1 MMDEEKKEDKEI
13 EQDGDSIRQTLKQG
27 MYYIIIAVISLISVV
42 FLPMVGTTLGLG
54 WKLPDT
60 TAGWVVW
67 GVSRAI
73 VATINVLLFHSFMEQ
88 AKLNIKDNER
98 YKEARDILVKVK
110 KKEHKPKSPAQW
122 NAAQYGKKGTTIFLS
137 SAMSVV
143 AIGQAVLSYEWAT
156 ALAYLFTLGMG
167 IIFGIMQMKKAETY
181 WTTEYYEYALMKK
194 RMEEEQ
200 QIAEQSEQTQK
211 TEENAVATTEEQ
223 IPVCV
228 IEQINKEEQEE
239 CSQSETKNLET

>member
-1 MMDEEKKEDKEI
+1 MDEEKKEDKQI
-13 EQDGDSIRQTLKQG
+13 EQDSDSIRQTLKQG

-42 FLPMVGTTLGLG
+42 FLPMLGTTLGLG

-88 AKLNIKDNER
+88 AKLNIKDNEH
-98 YKEARDILVKVK
+98 YKEAREILMKVN
-110 KKEHKPKSPAQW
+110 KKERKPKSPAQW
-122 NAAQYGKKGTTIFLS
+122 NAAQYGKKGTSIFLS

-156 ALAYLFTLGMG
+156 ALAFLFTIGMG

-200 QIAEQSEQTQK
+200 QIAEQSEQTNK
-211 TEENAVATTEEQ
+211 TEENAVT
-223 IPVCV
+223 
-228 IEQINKEEQEE
+228 EQINKEEQEE
-239 CSQSETKNLET
+239 CSQSETNNLET

>member
-1 MMDEEKKEDKEI
+1 MDEEKKEDKQI

-88 AKLNIKDNER
+88 AKLNIKDNEH

-122 NAAQYGKKGTTIFLS
+122 NAAQYGKKGTSLFLS

-211 TEENAVATTEEQ
+211 TEENAVTTTEEQ
-223 IPVCV
+223 IPLCV

-239 CSQSETKNLET
+239 CSQSETKNTET

>member
-1 MMDEEKKEDKEI
+1 MDEEKKEDKQI
-13 EQDGDSIRQTLKQG
+13 EQEDDSIRQTLKQG
-27 MYYIIIAVISLISVV
+27 MYYIIIAVISFISVV
-42 FLPMVGTTLGLG
+42 FLPMLGATLGLE

-67 GVSRAI
+67 GASRAI

-88 AKLNIKDNER
+88 AKLNIKDNEH

-143 AIGQAVLSYEWAT
+143 AIGQAVLSYDWAT

-181 WTTEYYEYALMKK
+181 WTTEYYEYALMRK

-211 TEENAVATTEEQ
+211 TEENAVT
-223 IPVCV
+223 
-228 IEQINKEEQEE
+228 EQINKEEQEE

>member
-1 MMDEEKKEDKEI
+1 MDEEKKEDKQI
-13 EQDGDSIRQTLKQG
+13 EQEDDSIRQTLKQG

-88 AKLNIKDNER
+88 AKLNIKDNEH
-98 YKEARDILVKVK
+98 YKEAREILVKVK

-181 WTTEYYEYALMKK
+181 WTTEYYEYALMRK

-211 TEENAVATTEEQ
+211 TEENAV
-223 IPVCV
+223 

>member
-1 MMDEEKKEDKEI
+1 MDEEKKEEADVVE
-13 EQDGDSIRQTLKQG
+13 ERNSVRDSLKQG
-27 MYYIIIAVISLISVV
+27 MYYIIIAVISFISVV
-42 FLPMVGTTLGLG
+42 FLPMLGSTLGLG

-67 GVSRAI
+67 GASRAI

-88 AKLNIKDNER
+88 AKLNIKDDEH

-122 NAAQYGKKGTTIFLS
+122 NAAQYGKKGVSLFLA

-143 AIGQAVLSYEWAT
+143 AIGQAVLSYEWTT
-156 ALAYLFTLGMG
+156 ALAYLFTLSMG
-167 IIFGIMQMKKAETY
+167 IIFGIMQMKKAESY

-200 QIAEQSEQTQK
+200 QIAEQSEQTDK
-211 TEENAVATTEEQ
+211 TEENAVTAPEEEV
-223 IPVCV
+223 PVCV
-228 IEQINKEEQEE
+228 TEQINKEEQEE
-239 CSQSETKNLET
+239 CSQLETKNLET

>member
-1 MMDEEKKEDKEI
+1 MDEEKKEDGRI
-13 EQDGDSIRQTLKQG
+13 EEESSVRQSLKQG
-27 MYYIIIAVISLISVV
+27 MYYIIIAVISFISVV
-42 FLPMVGTTLGLG
+42 FLPMLGSTLGLG

-67 GVSRAI
+67 GMSRAI

-88 AKLNIKDNER
+88 AKLNVKNDEH

-110 KKEHKPKSPAQW
+110 RKEHKPKSPAQW
-122 NAAQYGKKGTTIFLS
+122 NAAQYGKKGVSIFLA

-143 AIGQAVLSYEWAT
+143 AIGQAVLSYDWAT

-167 IIFGIMQMKKAETY
+167 IIFGIMQMKKAESY

-211 TEENAVATTEEQ
+211 TEENAVTT
-223 IPVCV
+223 PVCV

>member
-1 MMDEEKKEDKEI
+1 MDEEKKEDKQI
-13 EQDGDSIRQTLKQG
+13 EQEDDSIRQTLKQG
-27 MYYIIIAVISLISVV
+27 MNYIIIAVISLISVV

-88 AKLNIKDNER
+88 AKLNIKDNEH
-98 YKEARDILVKVK
+98 YKEAREILVKVK

-181 WTTEYYEYALMKK
+181 WTTEYYEYALMRK

-211 TEENAVATTEEQ
+211 TEENAV
-223 IPVCV
+223 

>member
-1 MMDEEKKEDKEI
+1 MDEEKKEDKQI

-88 AKLNIKDNER
+88 AKLNIKDNEH
-98 YKEARDILVKVK
+98 YKEAREILVKVK

-143 AIGQAVLSYEWAT
+143 AIGQPVLSYDWAT

-181 WTTEYYEYALMKK
+181 WTTEYYEYALMRK

-200 QIAEQSEQTQK
+200 QIAEQSEQTDK
-211 TEENAVATTEEQ
+211 TEENAVTAPEEQ

-228 IEQINKEEQEE
+228 IEQTNKEEQEE

>member
-1 MMDEEKKEDKEI
+1 MDEEKKEDDQI
-13 EQDGDSIRQTLKQG
+13 EQRDSVKQSLKQG
-27 MYYIIIAVISLISVV
+27 MYYIIIAVISFISVV
-42 FLPMVGTTLGLG
+42 FLPMLGSTLGLG

-67 GVSRAI
+67 GASRAI

-88 AKLNIKDNER
+88 AKLNIKDNEH

-122 NAAQYGKKGTTIFLS
+122 NAAQYGKKGVSIFLA

-143 AIGQAVLSYEWAT
+143 AIGQAVLSYDWAT

-211 TEENAVATTEEQ
+211 TEENAVT
-223 IPVCV
+223 
-228 IEQINKEEQEE
+228 EQINKEEQEE

>member
-1 MMDEEKKEDKEI
+1 MDEEKKEDKQI
-13 EQDGDSIRQTLKQG
+13 EQEDDSIRQTLKQG

-88 AKLNIKDNER
+88 AKLNIKDNEH

-143 AIGQAVLSYEWAT
+143 AIGQAVLSYDWAT

-181 WTTEYYEYALMKK
+181 WTTEYYEYALMRK

-211 TEENAVATTEEQ
+211 TEENAVTTTEEQ

>member
-1 MMDEEKKEDKEI
+1 MDEEKKEDKQI
-13 EQDGDSIRQTLKQG
+13 EQDSDSIQQTLKQG

-73 VATINVLLFHSFMEQ
+73 VATTNVLLFHSFMEQ
-88 AKLNIKDNER
+88 AKLNIKDNEH

-181 WTTEYYEYALMKK
+181 WTTEYYEYALMRK

-211 TEENAVATTEEQ
+211 TEENAVTTTEEQ

-239 CSQSETKNLET
+239 CSKSETKNIET

>member
-1 MMDEEKKEDKEI
+1 MDEEKKEDDQI
-13 EQDGDSIRQTLKQG
+13 EQRDSVKQSLKQG
-27 MYYIIIAVISLISVV
+27 MYYIIIAVISFISVV
-42 FLPMVGTTLGLG
+42 FLPMLGSTLGLG

-67 GVSRAI
+67 GASRAI

-88 AKLNIKDNER
+88 AKLNIKDDEHYR
-98 YKEARDILVKVK
+98 EARDILVKVK

-122 NAAQYGKKGTTIFLS
+122 NAAQYGKKGVSLFLA

-143 AIGQAVLSYEWAT
+143 AIGQAVLSYDWST

-167 IIFGIMQMKKAETY
+167 IIFGIMQMKKAENY

-194 RMEEEQ
+194 HMEEEQ
-200 QIAEQSEQTQK
+200 QIAEQSEQTK
-211 TEENAVATTEEQ
+211 ETEENAVT
-223 IPVCV
+223 
-228 IEQINKEEQEE
+228 EQINKEEQEE

>member
-1 MMDEEKKEDKEI
+1 MDEEKKEDVDVVE
-13 EQDGDSIRQTLKQG
+13 ERSSVRDSLKQG
-27 MYYIIIAVISLISVV
+27 MYYIIIAVISFISVV
-42 FLPMVGTTLGLG
+42 FLPMLGSTLGLG
-54 WKLPDT
+54 WKLPNT

-67 GVSRAI
+67 GASRAI

-88 AKLNIKDNER
+88 AKLNIKDDEH

-122 NAAQYGKKGTTIFLS
+122 NAAQYGKKGVSIFLA

-143 AIGQAVLSYEWAT
+143 AIGQAVLSYEWST

-167 IIFGIMQMKKAETY
+167 IIFGIMQMKKAENY

-211 TEENAVATTEEQ
+211 TEENAVTAPEEEV
-223 IPVCV
+223 PVCV
-228 IEQINKEEQEE
+228 TEQIIKEEQEE

>member
-1 MMDEEKKEDKEI
+1 MDEEKKEDDQI
-13 EQDGDSIRQTLKQG
+13 EQNRDSVKQSLKQG
-27 MYYIIIAVISLISVV
+27 MYYIIIAVISFISVV
-42 FLPMVGTTLGLG
+42 FLPMLGSTLGLG
-54 WKLPDT
+54 WKIPDT

-67 GVSRAI
+67 GASRAI

-88 AKLNIKDNER
+88 AKLNIKDDEH

-122 NAAQYGKKGTTIFLS
+122 NAAQYGKKGVSLFLA

-194 RMEEEQ
+194 HMEEEQ
-200 QIAEQSEQTQK
+200 QIAEQSEQTK
-211 TEENAVATTEEQ
+211 ETEENAVT
-223 IPVCV
+223 
-228 IEQINKEEQEE
+228 EQINKEEQEE

>member
-1 MMDEEKKEDKEI
+1 MDEEKKEDVDVVE
-13 EQDGDSIRQTLKQG
+13 ERSSVRDSLKQG
-27 MYYIIIAVISLISVV
+27 MYYIIIAVISFISVV
-42 FLPMVGTTLGLG
+42 FLPMLGSTLGLG
-54 WKLPDT
+54 WKIPDT

-67 GVSRAI
+67 GASRAI

-88 AKLNIKDNER
+88 AKLNIKDDEH

-122 NAAQYGKKGTTIFLS
+122 NAAQYGKKGVSLFLA

-143 AIGQAVLSYEWAT
+143 AIGQAVLSYEWTT
-156 ALAYLFTLGMG
+156 ALAYLFTLSMG
-167 IIFGIMQMKKAETY
+167 IIFGIMQMKKAESY

-200 QIAEQSEQTQK
+200 QIAEQSEQTDK
-211 TEENAVATTEEQ
+211 TEENAVTEQ
-223 IPVCV
+223 T
-228 IEQINKEEQEE
+228 NKEEQVE

>member
-1 MMDEEKKEDKEI
+1 MDEEKKEDDQI
-13 EQDGDSIRQTLKQG
+13 EQRDSVKQSLKQG
-27 MYYIIIAVISLISVV
+27 MYYIIIAVISFISVV
-42 FLPMVGTTLGLG
+42 FLPMLGSTLGLG

-67 GVSRAI
+67 GASRAI

-88 AKLNIKDNER
+88 AKLNIKDDEH

-122 NAAQYGKKGTTIFLS
+122 NAAQYGKKGVSIFLA

-143 AIGQAVLSYEWAT
+143 AIGQAVLSYEWST

-167 IIFGIMQMKKAETY
+167 IIFGIMQMKKAENY

-194 RMEEEQ
+194 HMEEEQ
-200 QIAEQSEQTQK
+200 QIAEQSEQTDK
-211 TEENAVATTEEQ
+211 TEENAVTAPEEEV
-223 IPVCV
+223 PVCV
-228 IEQINKEEQEE
+228 TEQINKEEQEE

>member
-1 MMDEEKKEDKEI
+1 MDEEKKEDDQI
-13 EQDGDSIRQTLKQG
+13 EQRDSVKQSLKQG
-27 MYYIIIAVISLISVV
+27 MYYIIIAVISFISVV
-42 FLPMVGTTLGLG
+42 FLPMLGSTLGLG

-67 GVSRAI
+67 GASRAI

-88 AKLNIKDNER
+88 AKLNIKDDEH

-122 NAAQYGKKGTTIFLS
+122 NAAQYGKKGVSLFLA

-143 AIGQAVLSYEWAT
+143 AIGQAVLSYDWST

-167 IIFGIMQMKKAETY
+167 IIFGIMQMKKAENY

-200 QIAEQSEQTQK
+200 QIAEQSEQTQE
-211 TEENAVATTEEQ
+211 TEENAVT
-223 IPVCV
+223 
-228 IEQINKEEQEE
+228 EQINKEEQEE

>member
-1 MMDEEKKEDKEI
+1 MDEEKKEDKQI
-13 EQDGDSIRQTLKQG
+13 EQEDDSIRQTLKQG

-88 AKLNIKDNER
+88 AKLNIKDNEH

-122 NAAQYGKKGTTIFLS
+122 NAAQYGKKGTSIFLS

-181 WTTEYYEYALMKK
+181 WTTEYYEYALMRK

-211 TEENAVATTEEQ
+211 TEENSVTTTEEQ

-239 CSQSETKNLET
+239 CSQSETKNIET

>member
-1 MMDEEKKEDKEI
+1 MDEEKKEDKEI
-13 EQDGDSIRQTLKQG
+13 EREDGSSRQTLKQG

-88 AKLNIKDNER
+88 AKLNIKDNEH
-98 YKEARDILVKVK
+98 YKEAREILVKVK

-181 WTTEYYEYALMKK
+181 WTTEYYEYALMRK

-211 TEENAVATTEEQ
+211 TEENAVTTTEEQ

-239 CSQSETKNLET
+239 CSQSETNNLET

>member
-1 MMDEEKKEDKEI
+1 MDEEKKEDDQI
-13 EQDGDSIRQTLKQG
+13 EQNRDSVKQSLKQG
-27 MYYIIIAVISLISVV
+27 MYYIIIAVISFISVV
-42 FLPMVGTTLGLG
+42 FLPMLGSTLGLG
-54 WKLPDT
+54 WKIPDT

-67 GVSRAI
+67 GASRAI

-88 AKLNIKDNER
+88 AKLNIKDDEH

-122 NAAQYGKKGTTIFLS
+122 NAAQYGKKGVSLFLA

-200 QIAEQSEQTQK
+200 QIAEQSEQTQE
-211 TEENAVATTEEQ
+211 TEENAVT
-223 IPVCV
+223 
-228 IEQINKEEQEE
+228 EQINKEEQEE

>member
-1 MMDEEKKEDKEI
+1 MDEEKKEDEQI
-13 EQDGDSIRQTLKQG
+13 EQNRDSVKQSLKQG
-27 MYYIIIAVISLISVV
+27 MYYIIIAVISFISVV
-42 FLPMVGTTLGLG
+42 FLPMLGSTLGLG
-54 WKLPDT
+54 WKIPDT

-67 GVSRAI
+67 GASRAI

-88 AKLNIKDNER
+88 AKLNIKDDEH

-122 NAAQYGKKGTTIFLS
+122 NAAQYGKKGVSLFLA

-200 QIAEQSEQTQK
+200 QIAEQSEQTQE
-211 TEENAVATTEEQ
+211 TEENAVT
-223 IPVCV
+223 
-228 IEQINKEEQEE
+228 EQINKEEQEE

>member
-1 MMDEEKKEDKEI
+1 MDEEKKEDDQI
-13 EQDGDSIRQTLKQG
+13 EQNRDSVKQSLKQG
-27 MYYIIIAVISLISVV
+27 MYYIIIAVISFISVV
-42 FLPMVGTTLGLG
+42 FLPMLGSTLGLG
-54 WKLPDT
+54 WKIPDT

-67 GVSRAI
+67 GASRAI

-88 AKLNIKDNER
+88 AKLNIKDDEH

-122 NAAQYGKKGTTIFLS
+122 NAAQYGKKGVSLFLA

-194 RMEEEQ
+194 HMEEEQ
-200 QIAEQSEQTQK
+200 QIAEQSEQTNK
-211 TEENAVATTEEQ
+211 TEENAVT
-223 IPVCV
+223 
-228 IEQINKEEQEE
+228 EQINKEEQEE

>member
-1 MMDEEKKEDKEI
+1 MDEEKKEDKEI

-88 AKLNIKDNER
+88 AKLNIKDNEH
-98 YKEARDILVKVK
+98 YKEAREILVKVK

-143 AIGQAVLSYEWAT
+143 AIGQAVLSYEWTT
-156 ALAYLFTLGMG
+156 ALAYLFTLSMG
-167 IIFGIMQMKKAETY
+167 IIFGIMQMKKAESY

-211 TEENAVATTEEQ
+211 TEENAVTTTEEQ

>member
-1 MMDEEKKEDKEI
+1 MDEEKKEDKQI
-13 EQDGDSIRQTLKQG
+13 EQEESSVKQSLKQG
-27 MYYIIIAVISLISVV
+27 MYYIIIAVISFISVV
-42 FLPMVGTTLGLG
+42 FLPMLGSTLGLG

-67 GVSRAI
+67 GASRAI

-88 AKLNIKDNER
+88 AKLNIKDDEH

-122 NAAQYGKKGTTIFLS
+122 NAAQYGKKGVSIFLA

-143 AIGQAVLSYEWAT
+143 AIGQAVLSYDWAT

-211 TEENAVATTEEQ
+211 TEENAVTTTEEQ

>member
-1 MMDEEKKEDKEI
+1 MDEEKKEDGQI
-13 EQDGDSIRQTLKQG
+13 EQDRDSVKQSLKQG
-27 MYYIIIAVISLISVV
+27 MYYIIIAVISFISVV
-42 FLPMVGTTLGLG
+42 FLPMLGSTLGLG
-54 WKLPDT
+54 WKLPNT

-67 GVSRAI
+67 GASRAI

-88 AKLNIKDNER
+88 AKLNIKDDEH

-122 NAAQYGKKGTTIFLS
+122 NAAQYGKKGVSIFLA

-211 TEENAVATTEEQ
+211 TEENAVT
-223 IPVCV
+223 
-228 IEQINKEEQEE
+228 EQINKEEQEE

>member
-1 MMDEEKKEDKEI
+1 MDEEKKEDDQI
-13 EQDGDSIRQTLKQG
+13 EQRDSVKQSLKQG
-27 MYYIIIAVISLISVV
+27 MYYIIIAVISFISVV
-42 FLPMVGTTLGLG
+42 FLPMLGSTLGLG

-67 GVSRAI
+67 GASRAI

-88 AKLNIKDNER
+88 AKLNIKDDEH

-122 NAAQYGKKGTTIFLS
+122 NAAQYGKKGVSIFLA

-194 RMEEEQ
+194 HEEEQ
-200 QIAEQSEQTQK
+200 QIAEQSEQTK
-211 TEENAVATTEEQ
+211 ETEENAVT
-223 IPVCV
+223 
-228 IEQINKEEQEE
+228 EQINKEEQEE

>member
-1 MMDEEKKEDKEI
+1 MDEEKKEDKQI

-181 WTTEYYEYALMKK
+181 WTTEYYEYALMRK

-200 QIAEQSEQTQK
+200 QIAEQSEQTNK
-211 TEENAVATTEEQ
+211 TEENAVT
-223 IPVCV
+223 
-228 IEQINKEEQEE
+228 EQINKEEQEE

>member
-1 MMDEEKKEDKEI
+1 MDEEKKEDVDVVE
-13 EQDGDSIRQTLKQG
+13 ERSSVRDSLKQG
-27 MYYIIIAVISLISVV
+27 MYYIIIAVISFISVV
-42 FLPMVGTTLGLG
+42 FLPMLGSTLGLG
-54 WKLPDT
+54 WKLPNT

-67 GVSRAI
+67 GASRAI

-88 AKLNIKDNER
+88 AKLNIKDDEH

-122 NAAQYGKKGTTIFLS
+122 NAAQYGKKGVSIFLA

-143 AIGQAVLSYEWAT
+143 AIGQAVLSYEWST

-167 IIFGIMQMKKAETY
+167 IIFGIMQMKKAENY

-200 QIAEQSEQTQK
+200 QIAEQSEQTDK
-211 TEENAVATTEEQ
+211 TEENAVTAPEEEV
-223 IPVCV
+223 PVCV
-228 IEQINKEEQEE
+228 TEQIIKEEQEE

>member
-1 MMDEEKKEDKEI
+1 MDEEKKEDEQI
-13 EQDGDSIRQTLKQG
+13 EQDKDSVKQSLKQG
-27 MYYIIIAVISLISVV
+27 MYYIIIAVISFISVV
-42 FLPMVGTTLGLG
+42 FLPMLGSTLGLG

-67 GVSRAI
+67 GASRAI

-88 AKLNIKDNER
+88 AKLNIKDNEH
-98 YKEARDILVKVK
+98 YKEAQDILVKVK

-122 NAAQYGKKGTTIFLS
+122 NAAQYGKKGVSIFLA

-143 AIGQAVLSYEWAT
+143 AIGQAVLSYDWAT

-211 TEENAVATTEEQ
+211 TEENAVT
-223 IPVCV
+223 
-228 IEQINKEEQEE
+228 EQINKEEQEE

>member
-1 MMDEEKKEDKEI
+1 MDEEKKEDKQI
-13 EQDGDSIRQTLKQG
+13 EQEDDSIRQTLKQG

-98 YKEARDILVKVK
+98 YKEARDILMKVK

-200 QIAEQSEQTQK
+200 QIAAEEEKPAEQTE
-211 TEENAVATTEEQ
+211 THEQ

-239 CSQSETKNLET
+239 CSQSEMKNLET

>member
-1 MMDEEKKEDKEI
+1 MDEEKKEDDQI
-13 EQDGDSIRQTLKQG
+13 EQNRDSVKQSLKQG
-27 MYYIIIAVISLISVV
+27 MYYIIIAVISFISVV
-42 FLPMVGTTLGLG
+42 FLPMLGSTLGLG

-67 GVSRAI
+67 GASRAI

-88 AKLNIKDNER
+88 AKLNIKDDEH

-122 NAAQYGKKGTTIFLS
+122 NAAQYGKKGVSIFLA

-200 QIAEQSEQTQK
+200 QIAEQSEQTQE
-211 TEENAVATTEEQ
+211 TEENAVTT
-223 IPVCV
+223 PVCV

>member
-1 MMDEEKKEDKEI
+1 MDEEKKEDKQI

-88 AKLNIKDNER
+88 AKLNIKDNEH
-98 YKEARDILVKVK
+98 YKEAQDILVKVK

-181 WTTEYYEYALMKK
+181 WTTEYYEYALMRK

-211 TEENAVATTEEQ
+211 TEENAV
-223 IPVCV
+223 

-239 CSQSETKNLET
+239 CSQSETNNLET

>member
-1 MMDEEKKEDKEI
+1 MDEEKKEDEQI
-13 EQDGDSIRQTLKQG
+13 EQNRDSVKQSLKQG
-27 MYYIIIAVISLISVV
+27 MYYIIIAVISFISVV
-42 FLPMVGTTLGLG
+42 FLPMLGSTLGLG
-54 WKLPDT
+54 WKIPDT

-67 GVSRAI
+67 GASRAI

-88 AKLNIKDNER
+88 AKLNIKDNEH

-181 WTTEYYEYALMKK
+181 WTTEYYEYALMRK

-211 TEENAVATTEEQ
+211 TEENAVTTTEEQ

>member
-1 MMDEEKKEDKEI
+1 MDEEKKEDDQI
-13 EQDGDSIRQTLKQG
+13 EQNRDSVKQSLKQG
-27 MYYIIIAVISLISVV
+27 MYYIIIAVISFISVV
-42 FLPMVGTTLGLG
+42 FLPMLGSTLGLG

-67 GVSRAI
+67 GASRAI

-88 AKLNIKDNER
+88 AKLNIKDDEH

-122 NAAQYGKKGTTIFLS
+122 NAAQYGKKGVSIFLA

-200 QIAEQSEQTQK
+200 QIAEQSEQTQE
-211 TEENAVATTEEQ
+211 TEENAVT
-223 IPVCV
+223 
-228 IEQINKEEQEE
+228 EQINKEEQEE

>member
-1 MMDEEKKEDKEI
+1 MDEEKKEDIDVTEERASVK
-13 EQDGDSIRQTLKQG
+13 DSLKQG

-42 FLPMVGTTLGLG
+42 FLPMLGSSLGLG

-67 GVSRAI
+67 GISRAI

-88 AKLNIKDNER
+88 AKLNVKNDEH

-110 KKEHKPKSPAQW
+110 RKEHKPKSPAQW

-143 AIGQAVLSYEWAT
+143 AIGQAVLSYDWAT

-200 QIAEQSEQTQK
+200 QIAEQSEQTQE
-211 TEENAVATTEEQ
+211 TEENAVTT
-223 IPVCV
+223 PVCV

>member
-1 MMDEEKKEDKEI
+1 MDEEKKEDKQI

-88 AKLNIKDNER
+88 AKLNIKDNEH
-98 YKEARDILVKVK
+98 YKEAQDILVKVK

-181 WTTEYYEYALMKK
+181 WTTEYYEYALMRK

-211 TEENAVATTEEQ
+211 TEENAVITTEEQ